1 MPGGPTNGSS
11 RLRAGASGKSIIG
24 KTAMQYGII
33 GWIVVGL
40 IAGVLAKLIMPGKD
54 PGGIIVTILIGIA
67 GALIGGFVAS
77 KLNVGG
83 GNIMNI
89 VIATCG
95 AIVLLILYRLLFRSR
110 TV

>member
-1 MPGGPTNGSS
+1 
-11 RLRAGASGKSIIG
+11 
-24 KTAMQYGII
+24 MQYGII